1 MKWNDAARF
10 CKDRESALALTETD
24 DDQTFYAGFVQ
35 GSITAAGGPGQQRV
49 TGVWTSVRSV
59 PNGSEP
65 AWVSFPGSFVLSRQF
80 WQPGEPNIYPNYD
93 DVCVSLQEETL
104 YRNWMSESCDVNN
117 YVVCK
122 RKAVDTV
129 ASQQRQAQCVCP
141 PGFSGVRC
149 ERNAENSPSQSTSC
163 ASIPFEFVCRNGGSI
178 IVEFASYGATEG
190 YVCTQNMAALTQ
202 TCTNP
207 NSLKTISNKCA
218 GLSYCRIENLRE
230 LLIETPCPVA
240 EELYLQ
246 YRFTC
251 SEGAGSK
258 SGQFIHFLFIFKIT
272 SSCTVVS
279 GATDTRTVERSI
291 PAQANHA
298 FHSSGFSE
306 LVPVLSEKVMIL
318 TWYSG
323 WRLQVVL

>member
-1 MKWNDAARF
+1 MSSHWQPVEGLAARF
-10 CKDRESALALTETD
+10 CKDRESVLALTETD

-122 RKAVDTV
+122 RKAVDTD
-129 ASQQRQAQCVCP
+129 
-141 PGFSGVRC
+141 
-149 ERNAENSPSQSTSC
+149 SPSQSTSC
-163 ASIPFEFVCRNGGSI
+163 ASVPFEFVCRNGGSI

-230 LLIETPCPVA
+230 LFLETPCPVA

-251 SEGAGSK
+251 SEE
-258 SGQFIHFLFIFKIT
+258 T
-272 SSCTVVS
+272 
-279 GATDTRTVERSI
+279 
-291 PAQANHA
+291 QAKC
-298 FHSSGFSE
+298 SSGLIYVTGRCLSIDGKRKSRVFSAAQEECRKQGGYLASNIDQSMDTE
-306 LVPVLSEKVMIL
+306 LS
-318 TWYSG
+318 
-323 WRLQVVL
+323 RQVVRKSKENDAFWVDIRVDASGEAKWSDGSAVTYR